1 MQQKHGVELSAR
13 DFRLPK
19 LTYKGSY
26 VDFQRVKAKKKP
38 KIDVLAQQHAQN
50 EGDPAISPSKDAFL
64 SDPSSSGPRTPEWA
78 LKLISLDDEEVEFD
92 GFNLNQHECKAA
104 ELTLDLPLLITG
116 RHVNLQVSQSVV
128 AVSCGKIYAIKIKLP
143 LALDSD
149 KTEAVFVTKTRQ
161 LRVRVFARPA
171 DPEESGLDEGF
182 GSLADKAKRD
192 SLLETNSRKV
202 QEKQIELKSDLLSD
216 IF

>member
-1 MQQKHGVELSAR
+1 M
-13 DFRLPK
+13 
-19 LTYKGSY
+19 
-26 VDFQRVKAKKKP
+26 
-38 KIDVLAQQHAQN
+38 
-50 EGDPAISPSKDAFL
+50 
-64 SDPSSSGPRTPEWA
+64 
-78 LKLISLDDEEVEFD
+78 
-92 GFNLNQHECKAA
+92 
-104 ELTLDLPLLITG
+104 
-116 RHVNLQVSQSVV
+116 V